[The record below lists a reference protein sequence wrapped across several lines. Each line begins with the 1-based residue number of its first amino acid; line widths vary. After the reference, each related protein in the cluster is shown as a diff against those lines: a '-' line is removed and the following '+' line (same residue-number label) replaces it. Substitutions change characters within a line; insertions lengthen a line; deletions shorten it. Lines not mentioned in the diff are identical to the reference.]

1 MGRITDWQYPPGATP
16 LDLDEANGL
25 IPQHITTQGQLNEW
39 EQANILEAEK
49 WINRQRSFDQM
60 KIFSIDFIKK
70 LHQMMFNKT
79 WSWAGKFRQT
89 NKNIGVDWVSIAI
102 DLKVLLDDASYQ
114 LKNDAYPLDELATR
128 FHHRLVSIHP
138 FSNGNGRHARMMTD
152 IVLLSQNSDRFSWG
166 SKAKSLVEPSAL
178 REQYINALRAADK
191 MNYTLL
197 LDFVKK

>member
-1 MGRITDWQYPPGATP
+1 MGKIMILDYPPGATP

-49 WINRQRSFDQM
+49 WIGRHRQLKQLD
-60 KIFSIDFIKK
+60 ILTVDFIKK
-70 LHQMMFNKT
+70 LHQIMFNKT

-89 NKNIGVDWVSIAI
+89 NKNIGVDWVFVAVE
-102 DLKVLLDDASYQ
+102 LKVLLDDINYQ
-114 LKNDAYPLDELATR
+114 FKNNVYSVNELATR

-152 IVLLSQNSDRFSWG
+152 IVLLSQDHPRFSWG
-166 SKAKSLVEPSAL
+166 KQS
-178 REQYINALRAADK
+178 
-191 MNYTLL
+191 
-197 LDFVKK
+197 

>member
-1 MGRITDWQYPPGATP
+1 MILDYPPGATP

-49 WINRQRSFDQM
+49 WINRQRQLNQLE
-60 KIFSIDFIKK
+60 ILTVDFIKK
-70 LHQMMFNKT
+70 LHQIMFNKT

-89 NKNIGVDWVSIAI
+89 NKNIGVDWVFIAI
-102 DLKVLLDDASYQ
+102 ELKVLLDDVNYQ
-114 LKNDAYPLDELATR
+114 LKNNVYSVNELATR

-152 IVLLSQNSDRFSWG
+152 IVLLSQDHPRFSWG
-166 SKAKSLVEPSAL
+166 SKAKNFTDSSDVRQKYIKAL
-178 REQYINALRAADK
+178 RLADE
-191 MNYTLL
+191 MDYTLIL
-197 LDFVKK
+197 EFVKT